1 MKPLLYTAILTMAI
15 IGTGIFAI
23 NMLKNDAEVLYNFV
37 LEMESDIM
45 AEKWEDA
52 GEKGDK
58 LHTQWE
64 KYKKIWPMLID
75 HLEIDNINIQLS
87 ELESFLMSRDKTQ
100 ALSKL
105 SILKLLVKH
114 IPEKESFTLQNV
126 L

>member
-1 MKPLLYTAILTMAI
+1 MKPLLYTVILTLAI
-15 IGTGIFAI
+15 IGSGIFTI
-23 NMLKNDAEVLYNFV
+23 NMLKKDAEALYNFV

-58 LHTQWE
+58 LHNQWK
-64 KYKKIWPMLID
+64 KYKKVWPMLID
-75 HLEIDNINIQLS
+75 HLEIDNLDIQIS
-87 ELESFLMSRDKTQ
+87 ELESFLISRDKTQ

-114 IPEKESFTLQNV
+114 IPEKESFTLQNI

>member
-1 MKPLLYTAILTMAI
+1 MKPLLYTIILTLAI
-15 IGTGIFAI
+15 IGSGIFTI
-23 NMLKNDAEVLYNFV
+23 NMLKKDAEILYDFV

-45 AEKWEDA
+45 SEKWDDA

-58 LHTQWE
+58 LHNQWK
-64 KYKKIWPMLID
+64 KYKKVWPMLID
-75 HLEIDNINIQLS
+75 HLEIDNLDIHIS
-87 ELESFLMSRDKTQ
+87 ELESFLISRDKTQ

-114 IPEKESFTLQNV
+114 IPEKESFTLQNI

>member
-1 MKPLLYTAILTMAI
+1 MKPLLYTIILTLAI
-15 IGTGIFAI
+15 IGSGIFTI
-23 NMLKNDAEVLYNFV
+23 NMLKKDAEILNDFV

-45 AEKWEDA
+45 SEKWDDA

-58 LHTQWE
+58 LHNQWK
-64 KYKKIWPMLID
+64 KYKKVWPMLID
-75 HLEIDNINIQLS
+75 HLEIDNLDIHIS
-87 ELESFLMSRDKTQ
+87 ELESFLISRDKTQ

-114 IPEKESFTLQNV
+114 IPEKESFTLQNI